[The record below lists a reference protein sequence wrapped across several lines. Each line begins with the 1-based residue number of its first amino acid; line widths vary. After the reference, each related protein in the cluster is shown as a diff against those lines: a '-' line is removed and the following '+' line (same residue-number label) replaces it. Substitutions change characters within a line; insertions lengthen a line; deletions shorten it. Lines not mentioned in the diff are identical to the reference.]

1 MIEVSDKVTGA
12 LIDSAILP
20 TTDVDLR
27 GRKSRNQ
34 LYPLTFSVL
43 IEMNIVAFFE
53 RDMTYFAY
61 TCLKTRRAFGVIMI
75 QVLITSKKSFCH
87 SKITWHQR
95 L

>member
-43 IEMNIVAFFE
+43 IEMNIVAFF
-53 RDMTYFAY
+53 
-61 TCLKTRRAFGVIMI
+61 
-75 QVLITSKKSFCH
+75 
-87 SKITWHQR
+87 
-95 L
+95 